1 MDQGYGV
8 FNLLIFKVQ
17 SVYSLK
23 SKLQTLLPD
32 TYEVLAQFADLLP
45 CGEVSPAYP
54 FTGYVLNINVTTRIH
69 RDWGDKEIC
78 LVLPIFDSGCIGG
91 ELCLKELGLVM
102 RMKSLD
108 VIIFAS
114 HQLSHFNLNYIGKR
128 ASLVLHSD
136 RGGDAWVCDRDGWEN
151 NIYTST
157 VFCGSSSGNTSKVG
171 IKKVYHDIQADKE
184 EEMDCSSD

>member
-1 MDQGYGV
+1 MIY
-8 FNLLIFKVQ
+8 LLV
-17 SVYSLK
+17 
-23 SKLQTLLPD
+23 SKLQTLLPE

-54 FTGYVLNINVTTRIH
+54 FTGYVLNINVTPRIH

-78 LVLPIFDSGCIGG
+78 LVLPLFDGACIGG

-102 RMKSLD
+102 KMRSLD

-114 HQLSHFNLNYIGKR
+114 HHLSHFNLNYIGKR

-136 RGGDAWVCDRDGWEN
+136 RGSDAWVRDRNGWEN
-151 NIYTST
+151 NVYTST
-157 VFCGSSSGNTSKVG
+157 VFCGSSSGNTSRVS
-171 IKKVYHDIQADKE
+171 IKKVYHDIHTDNTDLE
-184 EEMDCSSD
+184 EEGMDCSSN